1 MFHEA
6 DMVEETLKEFQEKLA
21 PCIEK
26 GDLDVC
32 VDRAVKLA
40 QEMEIASKELKGLF
54 YEAVREYLYD
64 YVYVLSLATAQDLEG
79 PEKASAY
86 LNAGAAAQYIGELK
100 KSEKYYKKAIEL
112 NPRDPIV
119 RNNYATLL
127 QDLGRRNEA
136 EDQYKKAILYD
147 EKFADAHT
155 NYAILLREGSR
166 FSDAEKEARS
176 ALQIDQCDPFALET
190 LANILADEGYFE
202 EARGKHQA
210 ALWGWPA
217 SMNNSMKSMKSEIHN
232 NLGWTHAKL
241 KQYNLAKQEFKEAV
255 ELDSLNVKAIRNLR
269 LIEKA
274 EYLPEIS
281 NVQKML
287 SLGLLVSF
295 IISLY
300 LFWISKLP
308 DDLFV
313 DLTIFLTALITF
325 VLLFHELSRFRIGP
339 HGIEFER
346 NPRYIKPKPEF
357 ESSARSPTT

>member
-1 MFHEA
+1 
-6 DMVEETLKEFQEKLA
+6 MVEEKLKEFQEKLA
-21 PCIEK
+21 LCVEK
-26 GDLDVC
+26 CDLDTC

-54 YEAVREYLYD
+54 DEAVREDLYD
-64 YVYVLSLATAQDLEG
+64 YVYVLSLAAAQDLEG
-79 PEKASAY
+79 PEKAIAY

-119 RNNYATLL
+119 RNNYAILL

-136 EDQYKKAILYD
+136 EDQYKKAILCD
-147 EKFADAHT
+147 EKFAEAHT

-166 FSDAEKEARS
+166 FSDAEKEART
-176 ALQIDQCDPFALET
+176 ALQIDQWDPFALET

-210 ALWGWPA
+210 ALWGRPA
-217 SMNNSMKSMKSEIHN
+217 SMNNSMKSEIHN
-232 NLGWTHAKL
+232 NLGWTYAKL

-255 ELDSLNVKAIRNLR
+255 ELDSLNVNAIRNLR

-274 EYLPEIS
+274 EYFPEIS

-287 SLGLLVSF
+287 ILGLLVSL

-313 DLTIFLTALITF
+313 GLTIFLIASMTF

-346 NPRYIKPKPEF
+346 NPKYIEPKPELK
-357 ESSARSPTT
+357 SSARSPTR